1 MVLITVAIGVSISDR
16 SASLKFVR
24 EPCAE
29 SSAAAAAR
37 NNAMYTGLLANLPRI
52 EPSPI
57 SPQLFVGRV
66 FSYVLLHSFG
76 WWPNET

>member
-1 MVLITVAIGVSISDR
+1 
-16 SASLKFVR
+16 
-24 EPCAE
+24 
-29 SSAAAAAR
+29 
-37 NNAMYTGLLANLPRI
+37 MYTGLLANLPRI